1 MGSSSNRL
9 RKKWQDYGGRNAGN
23 AENSFYNT
31 FKIIFDETEY
41 EIKRSPNEF
50 RDLYVN
56 VKLSPKE
63 ISEIYTPEVEITKHG
78 VVPDYSITN
87 KITKKTIYIEVKR
100 QDGWVEGKTRS
111 AGRGNAHER
120 SCKYFTPGL
129 QNKLRK
135 QGNLDKNI
143 LPFWIVYIG
152 DITRDP
158 CRVREVKFW
167 FEGVSDHY
175 FMWRDTTNSVPI
187 IEHFLTKIKPLID

>member
-9 RKKWQDYGGRNAGN
+9 RKKWQDYGGNNAGN
-23 AENSFYNT
+23 AETDFYNT
-31 FKIIFDETEY
+31 FTFIFEETEY
-41 EIKRSPNEF
+41 EIRRSPSEF

-56 VKLSPKE
+56 VKLTSKE
-63 ISEIYTPEVEITKHG
+63 LLEIYTPEVEITRHG
-78 VVPDYSITN
+78 IVPDYSITN
-87 KITKKTIYIEVKR
+87 TRTKKTIYIEVKR
-100 QDGWVEGKTRS
+100 QDGWVEGKPPR

-135 QGNLDKNI
+135 QGNLAENI

-158 CRVREVKFW
+158 KRVREVKFW

-175 FMWRDTTNSVPI
+175 FMWRDTTNSKPI